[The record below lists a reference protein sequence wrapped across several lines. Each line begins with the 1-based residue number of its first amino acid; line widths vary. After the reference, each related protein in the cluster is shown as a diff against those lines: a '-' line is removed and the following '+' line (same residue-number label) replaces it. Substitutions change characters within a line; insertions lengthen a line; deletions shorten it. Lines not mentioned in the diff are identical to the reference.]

1 MVALTLFAPAPR
13 RMRSLSVGQL
23 SAVRLLARC
32 SALLRV
38 PLVPC

>member
-1 MVALTLFAPAPR
+1 MVALTLLPAAPR
-13 RMRSLSVGQL
+13 RQRSLSVGQL
-23 SAVRLLARC
+23 STVRLLARC